1 MSKQGESEHVRMQ
14 LKTPRGAIIEILQDR
29 PRLAGRLPVVVLAG
43 GTFYNV
49 RQPIFESLAEALT
62 DAGIG
67 VIRVE
72 WAYRV
77 KDPQCK
83 QHSPDRAA
91 EIEDLRAA
99 LAHARSLEWVDR
111 QRLILGGK
119 SLGSIVSWHIFRDEP
134 ELRAAVLLTPIGKPQ
149 EAGPRLLGDNY
160 PEAAQEKRPSL
171 WVLGDDDEVCTLP
184 VLYRHLAGYAGRA
197 RTLVVGGDQDLE
209 QRSQAT
215 NGRIA
220 DTSRS
225 IKLLGAVATSFVT
238 ELAGS

>member
-149 EAGPRLLGDNY
+149 EAGP
-160 PEAAQEKRPSL
+160 PSRRQL
-171 WVLGDDDEVCTLP
+171 PRGSAGETTL
-184 VLYRHLAGYAGRA
+184 A
-197 RTLVVGGDQDLE
+197 VGT
-209 QRSQAT
+209 R
-215 NGRIA
+215 
-220 DTSRS
+220 
-225 IKLLGAVATSFVT
+225 
-238 ELAGS
+238 